1 MLVLINNAR
10 QEYYSNLV
18 AENCQAKLFRVSETL
33 LDLKTDNMLPPSHD
47 NASSLAHEMSE
58 YFVHKIST
66 IRSELDLVAGLA

>member
-33 LDLKTDNMLPPSHD
+33 LNLKADNMLPSHD
-47 NASSLAHEMSE
+47 NASSLTHEMGE

-66 IRSELDLVAGLA
+66 IRSELDLVPGLA